1 MVQSDNNEDIGY
13 HDLLFNSAVACI
25 LLFIIFSVKVG
36 GSAAASSVG
45 NASGTMSNAYSI
57 VPSEMTGEM
66 ITLRMVSISGLSN
79 TTIEEMKEKLLND
92 GSLVFWEAQ
101 MEPFEDSSIP
111 TKQVYFKDGTAI
123 FSIALAKLNSPNVQ
137 FTLNPGVISLSNGPV
152 KVKGMVI
159 EGASSLELG
168 REFKGIVESQLKD
181 VNPNNIRVSF
191 QVTGPTALENSITI
205 R

>member
-45 NASGTMSNAYSI
+45 SASGTMSSAYSI
-57 VPSEMTGEM
+57 IPSEKTGEM

-79 TTIEEMKEKLLND
+79 ATIKEMKEMLLND
-92 GSLVFWEAQ
+92 DRLTSWEVSA
-101 MEPFEDSSIP
+101 EPFADSSIP
-111 TKQVYFKDGTAI
+111 REQVYFNNGTAI
-123 FSIALAKLNSPNVQ
+123 FSVALAKLNSPNVQ
-137 FTLNPGVISLSNGPV
+137 FTLNPEVISLSNGPV
-152 KVKGMVI
+152 KVKGLVI

-168 REFKGIVESQLKD
+168 REFKGIIESQPKD
-181 VNPNNIRVSF
+181 VNPQNIRVSF
-191 QVTGPTALENSITI
+191 RVTGPTALENSITI
-205 R
+205 H